1 MKVNLKVRNIVAKMV
16 SNAQES
22 RELNR
27 MLYEELDKMNVDTD
41 SQDFIN
47 AFSYIEGDCDA
58 SLFIDYLEKDI

>member
-1 MKVNLKVRNIVAKMV
+1 MKVNSKVRKILAKMV

-41 SQDFIN
+41 TQDFIN
-47 AFSYIEGDCDA
+47 AFSYVEGDCNA

>member
-1 MKVNLKVRNIVAKMV
+1 MKVNSKVRKILAKMV

-47 AFSYIEGDCDA
+47 AFSYVEGDCDA
-58 SLFIDYLEKDI
+58 SPLIDHLEKDI

>member
-1 MKVNLKVRNIVAKMV
+1 MNVNSKVRKIVAKMV

-27 MLYEELDKMNVDTD
+27 MLYDELDKLNVDTN

>member
-1 MKVNLKVRNIVAKMV
+1 MKVNSKVRKILAKMV

-47 AFSYIEGDCDA
+47 AFSYVEGDCDA
-58 SLFIDYLEKDI
+58 SPLLDYLEKDI

>member
-1 MKVNLKVRNIVAKMV
+1 MKVTSNVRKILAKMV

-27 MLYEELDKMNVDTD
+27 MLYEELDKMNVDTN

-58 SLFIDYLEKDI
+58 SLFIEYLEKDI